1 MTGPLVT
8 LKKHDSYEAG
18 PLKAALA
25 DLLVPHGGMASFVK
39 PGDTVLLKP
48 NLVFGRDASKAI
60 NTHPGVVRAVAELA
74 REAGAA
80 RIQVGD
86 SPGYGTA
93 AAAAKNCGI
102 LAVVDELGLEM
113 VEFTSAERHVS
124 GRLFPV
130 LELAREVFEAD
141 VVVNLPKIKTH
152 GQMLMTLAVKNMFG
166 AVVGARKLRWH
177 YRAGRDR
184 RLFARMINEVALATK
199 PHLSILDGVVGMDE
213 LGPSSGR
220 VRPVG
225 LLAAGPDPWAL
236 DAVIMDVLGVDREAL
251 FILAAAMEHGPR
263 EWRSLRIEGDAP
275 DALRPDDWRI
285 PEMVT
290 LQMHGGFV
298 DKHFPRVAAWL
309 RDSIAPLPRANA
321 ACTGCGY
328 CAGICPAQAMRMEG
342 GKVLID
348 AAKCIRCYCCHELCQ
363 YQGLDM
369 RRGLLARLLR
379 MAD

>member
-8 LKKHDSYEAG
+8 LKKHDSYDAA
-18 PLKAALA
+18 PLKAAVR
-25 DLLVPHGGMASFVK
+25 DLLTPHGGMAAFVK

-60 NTHPGVVRAVAELA
+60 NTHPGVVRVVAELA
-74 REAGAA
+74 WEAGAA

-86 SPGYGTA
+86 SPGYGSA
-93 AAAAKNCGI
+93 AAAARNCGI
-102 LAVVDELGLEM
+102 LAMVEEMGLEM
-113 VEFTSAERHVS
+113 VEFTSAERHAA

-130 LELAREVFEAD
+130 LELAKEVFEAD
-141 VVVNLPKIKTH
+141 VVINLPKLKTH

-184 RLFARMINEVALATK
+184 QLFARMINEVAQAAR

-220 VRPVG
+220 VRQVG
-225 LLAAGPDPWAL
+225 LLAAGPDPWAV
-236 DAVIMDVLGVDREAL
+236 DAAIMDVLGIEREAL
-251 FILAAAMEHGPR
+251 FILAAATEHGPH
-263 EWRSLRIEGDAP
+263 EWRGLRLEGDGPAS
-275 DALRPDDWRI
+275 LRPDDWRI

-298 DKHFPRVAAWL
+298 DTHFPRIAARL
-309 RDSIAPLPRANA
+309 RDSIAPLPQANA

-328 CAGICPAQAMRMEG
+328 CAGICPAQAMRMDAG
-342 GKVLID
+342 RVRID

-369 RRGLLARLLR
+369 RRGLLARLLQIV
-379 MAD
+379 